1 MAASDTY
8 RLIRKEICR
17 SEVKPINGIV
27 KEISNSTYFISEA
40 IFNLNTL
47 FSPVPF
53 MGPWMVVSFVEPRC
67 PWMVLPVYGWA
78 ATTNGS
84 QHCHHSPRCVWA
96 WMALSSTHS
105 MTGVDS
111 NLRRSAIWMRERVSS
126 SNGKNQR
133 FSQLLNSLYK
143 QYLYSFR

>member
-17 SEVKPINGIV
+17 SEVKLINGIV

-53 MGPWMVVSFVEPRC
+53 MGP
-67 PWMVLPVYGWA
+67 
-78 ATTNGS
+78 
-84 QHCHHSPRCVWA
+84 
-96 WMALSSTHS
+96 
-105 MTGVDS
+105 
-111 NLRRSAIWMRERVSS
+111 
-126 SNGKNQR
+126 
-133 FSQLLNSLYK
+133 
-143 QYLYSFR
+143 